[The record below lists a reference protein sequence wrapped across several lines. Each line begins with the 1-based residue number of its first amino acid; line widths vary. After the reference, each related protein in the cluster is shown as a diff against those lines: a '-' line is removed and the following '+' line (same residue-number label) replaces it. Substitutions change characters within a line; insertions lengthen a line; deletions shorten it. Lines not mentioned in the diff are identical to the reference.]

1 MRKRVANKPL
11 DISESASVQ
20 MPMKTVASLIILVA
34 MGVFAYTE
42 LTSRLVSLET
52 SRELFE
58 NDLLKKS
65 EQVPVDQEQL
75 FLLEDLYKSVEKIE
89 IRIENMMHNKVN
101 IQFLQKQM
109 EKRLTRQIIKHILD
123 KKNKIKEILCLRSR
137 QEVEIGANG
146 TQKYMIKEGKNKG
159 KIL

>member
-1 MRKRVANKPL
+1 MSNKPL
-11 DISESASVQ
+11 NISESAAVQ

-65 EQVPVDQEQL
+65 EQVPTDQEQH
-75 FLLEDLYKSVEKIE
+75 FLLEDLYKSVEQIE
-89 IRIENMMHNKVN
+89 TRIEDMMHNKVN
-101 IQFLQKQM
+101 IQFIQKQT
-109 EKRLTRQIIKHILD
+109 EKLLEDVEVLKD
-123 KKNKIKEILCLRSR
+123 KVR
-137 QEVEIGANG
+137 ANG
-146 TQKYMIKEGKNKG
+146 GHQ
-159 KIL
+159 

>member
-1 MRKRVANKPL
+1 MANKPL

-89 IRIENMMHNKVN
+89 VRIENMMHNKVN

-109 EKRLTRQIIKHILD
+109 EKALKDIEVIKD
-123 KKNKIKEILCLRSR
+123 KVR
-137 QEVEIGANG
+137 ANG
-146 TQKYMIKEGKNKG
+146 GHK
-159 KIL
+159 